1 MDFNGYYIEQPSIEE
16 EKEDKIEKDTH
27 FPVIA
32 IVGACVSILFPVAGI
47 ICGIVSL
54 TNSVQQEGIGRR
66 SKISNIV
73 FSALLLILSIV
84 RQTLALL
91 SGGSGDIS
99 SSSSNEE
106 ELLHILLPLLF

>member
-1 MDFNGYYIEQPSIEE
+1 MQFNGFYMKPPSKENENEVIEE
-16 EKEDKIEKDTH
+16 NTH

-32 IVGACVSILFPVAGI
+32 IVGACVSILFPIAGI
-47 ICGIVSL
+47 ICGIISL

-73 FSALLLILSIV
+73 FSALLLILSLV
-84 RQTLALL
+84 RQTLAVLN
-91 SGGSGDIS
+91 GGGAEVS
-99 SSSSNEE
+99 SSSSSEE